1 MLYCYSRKDCVLDP
15 QEPVHQAQSLKK
27 LVYLVTEDKQFASF
41 LSQQLRHFGFF
52 IQEVRDYKSL
62 ENAIANHQAVAILID
77 LSFNKTHSKEEEI
90 EIGGLKN
97 STSPIIFLS
106 DSDDQSVRL
115 NSIRLGGE
123 AFFSKP
129 VNIVGLVDKLDSLHP
144 TNSPNP
150 QHRVLIIEDQQPV
163 ANYYQM
169 ILEMSGMIPRVV
181 NNSNVVLEQVRDFH
195 PDLIL
200 MDTAMPEINGTDLA
214 RIIRQIDEYISIPII
229 FLSNDDDFKKRI
241 EALDLGGDDFLIKPI
256 KASHLMAV
264 VRSRLERLKTL
275 QSYMVRDSLTN
286 LLNHTTFR
294 SVLSKEVNRCRRQ
307 NMRFA
312 LAMMDIDHFKNVN
325 DLYGHSAGDRVLK
338 SLARLLK
345 QRLRGSDII
354 GRYGGDEFVTLLLD
368 CDAEQGAKIMDEIRV
383 IFSGIKFYPNDDSD
397 LSVTISGGIS
407 TFPEFPNAQILSDAA
422 DQALYKAKE
431 GGRNMIK
438 VAQQEN
444 RS

>member
-1 MLYCYSRKDCVLDP
+1 LNPK
-15 QEPVHQAQSLKK
+15 EPIQQAQSLKK
-27 LVYLVTEDKQFASF
+27 LIYLVTKDKQFASF

-52 IQEVRDYKSL
+52 VQEVRDHTSL
-62 ENAIANHQAVAILID
+62 ENAIANHQAVALLID
-77 LSFNKTHSKEEEI
+77 LPFNETHSNEEENFI
-90 EIGGLKN
+90 DIGGLKK

-106 DSDDQSVRL
+106 DRDDQSVRF
-115 NSIRLGGE
+115 NAIRLGGK

-129 VNIVGLVDKLDSLHP
+129 INVVGLVDKLDSLHP
-144 TNSPNP
+144 TGSPDP

-169 ILEMSGMIPRVV
+169 ILEMSGMISRVV
-181 NNSNVVLEQVRDFH
+181 NNSDVVLEQVRDFH

-200 MDTAMPEINGTDLA
+200 MDTTMPEINGTDLA

-229 FLSNDDDFKKRI
+229 FLSNDDDFNKRI
-241 EALDLGGDDFLIKPI
+241 EALDLGADDFLIKPI

-294 SVLSKEVNRCRRQ
+294 SVLSKEVSRCRRQ
-307 NMRFA
+307 NMRIA

-325 DLYGHSAGDRVLK
+325 DMYGHSAGDRVLK

-345 QRLRGSDII
+345 QRLRGSDTI

-368 CDAEQGAKIMDEIRV
+368 CEAEQAFKIMDEIRV
-383 IFSGIKFYPNDDSD
+383 IFSEIKFYPNDESD
-397 LSVTISGGIS
+397 LSVTLSCGIS

-422 DQALYKAKE
+422 DQALYKAKAD
-431 GGRNMIK
+431 GRNLIK
-438 VAQQEN
+438 IAEANDQT
-444 RS
+444 